1 MSIARKAISGG
12 LWMTGINYTSFAIN
26 LLGQLVL
33 ARLLFPEDFGIFS
46 MALATSELLFFVM
59 DFSFSMA
66 CIQLQDEKD
75 VFDTG
80 IVICLLTSLIII
92 VLAGALSFGA
102 SFFYSRKIVLFV
114 FVLCMIRIFSL
125 PASIY
130 SAYMEKNLLFR
141 RNALIIGS
149 TRSSAVVI
157 AIGLAALGFGVWS
170 LLLREILATGSLF
183 IGMLIFS
190 PYSFTWKF
198 NKSAAIKIWKF
209 GYRLLFLNMIEKVFM
224 RLPIVLSGLFV
235 GTVFVGLFERSLYLA
250 GLPNTALAQISAKVA
265 FPVYSKFKNNKEK
278 IAEGVFW
285 NLTIIFSLL
294 SPVALLVF
302 LFPESI
308 ITILLGDKWAQAAP
322 LFQGFSLFLLIA
334 PVFAVLKYA
343 LLATGNI
350 IDVAVGRLICVTFV
364 VTWIATSFYSRNQW
378 IYVPWAMSSGLLVS
392 VFWLSWRVRLIDIQ
406 IPWLNIISFPV
417 LLSFLILGLGY
428 YLTQN
433 LVNTFIIMGILL
445 TIWTVS
451 ILVIEHGKIVKL
463 YHRISN

>member
-1 MSIARKAISGG
+1 
-12 LWMTGINYTSFAIN
+12 
-26 LLGQLVL
+26 
-33 ARLLFPEDFGIFS
+33 
-46 MALATSELLFFVM
+46 
-59 DFSFSMA
+59 
-66 CIQLQDEKD
+66 
-75 VFDTG
+75 
-80 IVICLLTSLIII
+80 
-92 VLAGALSFGA
+92 
-102 SFFYSRKIVLFV
+102 
-114 FVLCMIRIFSL
+114 
-125 PASIY
+125 
-130 SAYMEKNLLFR
+130 
-141 RNALIIGS
+141 
-149 TRSSAVVI
+149 
-157 AIGLAALGFGVWS
+157 
-170 LLLREILATGSLF
+170 
-183 IGMLIFS
+183 
-190 PYSFTWKF
+190 
-198 NKSAAIKIWKF
+198 
-209 GYRLLFLNMIEKVFM
+209 MIEKVFM

-250 GLPNTALAQISAKVA
+250 GLPNTASAQISAKVA
-265 FPVYSKFKNNKEK
+265 FPVYSKLKNNKEK